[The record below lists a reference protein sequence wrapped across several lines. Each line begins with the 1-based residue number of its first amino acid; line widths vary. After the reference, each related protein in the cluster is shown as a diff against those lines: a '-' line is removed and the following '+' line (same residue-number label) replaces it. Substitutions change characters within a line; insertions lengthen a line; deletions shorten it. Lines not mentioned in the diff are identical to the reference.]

1 MADIF
6 KEVDEDVRREHY
18 AKLWSKYGRF
28 VIAAAV
34 VLVLMVGGFK
44 AWQAWDLSQRTEQS
58 DDFAAAIGLEESEGR
73 EAAYAA
79 LEPLAEPGAGGYG
92 LLAALEQ
99 ARLLA
104 EGGDVAAAVAIWD
117 QVADDSA
124 AGPAYQGMA
133 AVLSV
138 LHQIDDGDRDALEA
152 KLEPLLTSQGAFRP
166 LAMEL
171 NAALAL
177 ARGDTEAARVRYGEL
192 SEDAGVPQQLRDRAR
207 LVLDALPQ

>member
-18 AKLWSKYGRF
+18 AKLWKKYGRV

-34 VLVLMVGGFK
+34 ALVLMVGGFK
-44 AWQAWDLSQRTEQS
+44 AWQAWDLNQRTARS
-58 DDFAAAIGLEESEGR
+58 DQFAAAIGLEEAEGR

-79 LEPLAEPGAGGYG
+79 LEALTGSGAGAYG
-92 LLAALEQ
+92 LLAGLEQ

-104 EGGDVAAAVAIWD
+104 EGGDIAAAVAIWD
-117 QVADDSA
+117 QVAGDAA

-138 LHQIDDGDRDALEA
+138 LHQIDDGDRDTLEA
-152 KLEPLLTSQGAFRP
+152 KLEPLLTSEGAYRP

-177 ARGDTEAARVRYGEL
+177 SRGDTEAARVRYGEL
-192 SEDAGVPQQLRDRAR
+192 SEDAGVPQQQRDRAR